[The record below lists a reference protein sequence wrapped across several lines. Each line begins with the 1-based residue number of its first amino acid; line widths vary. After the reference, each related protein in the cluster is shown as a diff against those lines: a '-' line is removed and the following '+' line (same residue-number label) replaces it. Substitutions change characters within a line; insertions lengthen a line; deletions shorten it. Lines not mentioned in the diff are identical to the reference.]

1 MHNDEYSS
9 RSVVVPH
16 VRAMRENVY
25 GVHTHYVEAGEGEP
39 VILVH
44 GGGPGASGASGWG
57 RLLPL
62 LSGEYRVLAIDL
74 LGSGYSDKPLVDYS
88 FQTLVDHVAGFIDV
102 LGLSRVRLVGNSQ
115 GAYVAMKYALDHPAR
130 VRQVGVIATG
140 TLATAVGLRDGGHA
154 LPLPRFDGSRASL
167 EDFLRLIVNDP
178 RHLSDRLV
186 DARYDVASLPGHRE
200 MLDSLWDYRQLLVQD
215 SDQQQVF
222 SVRERLA
229 QLSVPWTMIWGADD
243 RTAPL
248 ASLGTGMRELYPEV
262 PFHVVEGAGHQ
273 AQTDAPQEVA
283 DVLLAFFRSAGV
295 MEGQGQRPEVADT
308 WAK

>member
-1 MHNDEYSS
+1 MQRNDYSS
-9 RSVVVPH
+9 RTVVVPQ

-25 GVHTHYVEAGEGEP
+25 GVHTHYVESGEGEP

-57 RLLPL
+57 RLMPL
-62 LSGEYRVLAIDL
+62 LAGEFRVLAIDL
-74 LGSGYSDKPLVDYS
+74 MGSGHSDKPLLDYS

-130 VRQVGVIATG
+130 VQHVGVIATG
-140 TLATAVGLRDGGHA
+140 TLATAVGLQDGGQA

-178 RHLSDRLV
+178 GQLSDVLV
-186 DARYDVASLPGHRE
+186 DARFDVASLPGHRE
-200 MLDSLWDYRQLLVQD
+200 MLDSLWDYRRLLTQD

-222 SVRERLA
+222 AVRERLA
-229 QLSVPWTMIWGADD
+229 QLSVPWAMIWGADD

-248 ASLGTGMRELYPEV
+248 ASLGTGMRNLYPEV
-262 PFHVVEGAGHQ
+262 PFYVIEGAGHQ

-283 DVLLAFFRSAGV
+283 DLLLALFRSSDLMDGHS
-295 MEGQGQRPEVADT
+295 QRPGVA
-308 WAK
+308 